1 MLQSP
6 VRILPQKKE
15 NGEKLRFL
23 RNVVF
28 TKLTKLLAST
38 KDAELCELSSRGWQ
52 GIGHSADLAWL
63 ALEGARQSPQTF
75 TNDLR
80 SMLGQQATHS
90 VGPEHINDLLGRPWL
105 RNLVERQNSLIRVDL
120 GESSTFRVGIGD
132 FLESR
137 AQWKRAEESLAHSW
151 PEMLDLYRH
160 LVTHVVWVESE
171 EFWSS
176 SSQVAL
182 GLLYVCPKDDWSLAH
197 FIETIV
203 HETAHIELRLH
214 QWLDPMITNS
224 EQRAPSPLRPDP
236 RPLNGVLHSVF
247 VLSRTTE
254 ALQRFADSVEDGV
267 DREAALG
274 LLSSFRRKFLD
285 GLDTLA
291 QHARWTE
298 KGRDLFEELKK
309 RSTA

>member
-1 MLQSP
+1 MLLAP
-6 VRILPQKKE
+6 VRVFPQIEE
-15 NGEKLRFL
+15 NAEKLNFL

-28 TKLTKLLAST
+28 SKLTKLLSLT
-38 KDAELCELSSRGWQ
+38 SDGELRELSARGWR
-52 GIGHSADLAWL
+52 GIGHSSDLAWL

-75 TNDLR
+75 TDELK
-80 SMLGQQATHS
+80 SMLGQRALLS
-90 VGPEHINDLLGRPWL
+90 VGPEHVNDLLDRLWL
-105 RNLVERQNSLIRVDL
+105 KNLVERQNSQIRADL
-120 GESSTFRVGIGD
+120 GEGSTFRVGFAD
-132 FLESR
+132 FIQSR
-137 AQWKRAEESLAHSW
+137 FQWKKAEESLSHSW
-151 PEMLDLYRH
+151 PEMLDLYRR
-160 LVTHVVWVESE
+160 LVSHVVWVESE

-182 GLLYVCPKDDWSLAH
+182 GLVYVSPKNDWSLAH

-214 QWLDPMITNS
+214 QWLDPMITNP

-254 ALQRFADSVEDGV
+254 ALRRFAHSVEDEAE
-267 DREAALG
+267 REAALG
-274 LLSSFRRKFLD
+274 LLRSFQQKFLD

-291 QHARWTE
+291 QYARWTE
-298 KGRDLFEELKK
+298 KGQDLFEALKK